1 MIEDEAISAGGTLS
15 QTRKRR
21 VWKRPLWRIGL
32 CMFISANL
40 LGSGIQITTLP
51 LVILAPLQASGLI
64 FNTLLAALILHERLT
79 WASLIG
85 TLWVAV
91 GATLVAAYGALDEP
105 TTHTLAQLIR
115 LYSRMAFVVWAACMQ
130 PCIIVAL
137 LLAAAVARGRLV
149 LRGLLLGAISGILSA
164 DTLLLAKTA
173 VELLL
178 RTLLQGEN
186 QFNALSAWVIVVGI
200 VVLALVQLYCLN
212 SGLRCCSTSIL
223 YPLVFCVYNIT
234 AIANGLI
241 YYDQAVR
248 LSRTQVVA
256 VAVGTAV
263 LLAGVGCLSWRPGS
277 ISGDDDMMDGP
288 VSPASPQHSKR
299 FWTSGESRQM
309 SLGPPMS
316 AAEAGMLWDELE
328 DQEEEEGDE
337 EGDEDEHQQST
348 ERTRLLS
355 K

>member
-1 MIEDEAISAGGTLS
+1 MIEDEAGSVVGTTTLS

-32 CMFISANL
+32 CMFIGANL
-40 LGSGIQITTLP
+40 FGSGIQITTLP

-79 WASLIG
+79 WTSLIG

-105 TTHTLAQLIR
+105 TTHTLAQLIH
-115 LYSRMAFVVWAACMQ
+115 LYSRMAFLVWAACIQ

-137 LLAAAVARGRLV
+137 LLAAAFVRGSQV
-149 LRGLLLGAISGILSA
+149 VRGLLLGAVSGVLSA

-241 YYDQAVR
+241 YYDQTVR
-248 LSRTQVVA
+248 LSKTQVLA

-277 ISGDDDMMDGP
+277 SASGDDDMDAP
-288 VSPASPQHSKR
+288 VSPASPQLSKR
-299 FWTSGESRQM
+299 IWTSGENRRM

-316 AAEAGMLWDELE
+316 AAEAGILWDELE
-328 DQEEEEGDE
+328 DQEE
-337 EGDEDEHQQST
+337 DEDEDEGEHQQPT
-348 ERTRLLS
+348 EVTRLLS